1 MRKILASLLVSGLVL
16 VPAASAWA
24 GGGRT
29 PSDRASIAEAASSAD
44 PSGSKELWAYGCHQ
58 GQVYG
63 IYLTDKGNLRGTVF
77 PLLLCSG
84 PDTLYY
90 ANQ

>member
-1 MRKILASLLVSGLVL
+1 MRKILASALVAGLAL
-16 VPAASAWA
+16 VPATSAWA
-24 GGGRT
+24 GGGDR
-29 PSDRASIAEAASSAD
+29 PSDRASVAAAAASAD

-58 GQVYG
+58 GQVYA

-77 PLLLCSG
+77 PLLLCGG